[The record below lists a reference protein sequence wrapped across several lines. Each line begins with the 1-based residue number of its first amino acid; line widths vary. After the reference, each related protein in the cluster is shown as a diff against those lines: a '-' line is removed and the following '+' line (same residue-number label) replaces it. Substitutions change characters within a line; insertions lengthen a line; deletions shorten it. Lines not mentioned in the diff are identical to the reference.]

1 MTPTRRSWRDTPACG
16 FALYS
21 WFAPGPPELTVG
33 AGVTGK
39 HRRFRMK
46 KVLGL
51 FGLVAL
57 IAAAVAFFRRS
68 GDDDDFLDEEL
79 E

>member
-1 MTPTRRSWRDTPACG
+1 
-16 FALYS
+16 
-21 WFAPGPPELTVG
+21 
-33 AGVTGK
+33 
-39 HRRFRMK
+39 MK

-57 IAAAVAFFRRS
+57 VAAAFAFFRRS

-79 E
+79 D